1 MHTIKLI
8 LILIAANASLANARN
23 IDIDKELS
31 ALDSIEAQ
39 KDKYIRQKQKAID
52 DIKHEYAQCN
62 TPIDQYNYNRRLY
75 DEYLKFDSDS
85 ASAYAYRCRKT
96 AANAGLETE
105 RLLSE
110 IDLIYLTILQGELF
124 KGKEMI
130 NKFEDIE
137 RIPEIIKPKLALAH
151 MELDLRLARQDVTNQ
166 GYTKPSKETLD
177 EYDKYK
183 KYLPENGWQY
193 CYYKAVIAGTCTR
206 EEIQRH
212 LKSAHEPSVQAAML
226 YIAMAKRYKEE
237 GNEEM
242 YCHYL
247 IKSAAN
253 DIKSANS
260 EASSIIQQIYTPF
273 IDRGSRRAS
282 RYVAL
287 CMENAEHYRDKYR
300 SLDIM
305 KANAFITRGYEK
317 RLEKNG
323 HIMMAVIIML
333 IVSVAVTFAAL
344 WMMAKKKKRLASTGM
359 QLKNANASLLSEM
372 KKTVAMQ
379 EEIER
384 SNKSLT
390 AEIEN
395 RNRNFINIYMLL
407 SQYITDMTEY
417 KKTVFN
423 LITAGKV
430 EKARKTLGSNAE
442 MENYLK
448 GFYRHFDKAFLV
460 SHPDF
465 IDRFNAILKPECR
478 ITLPGKDTLTPELR
492 IYALVSIGITDS
504 ISIAQFMHY
513 STQTIYNYRL
523 KMRHNACIP
532 ETSFAETVYKFYNK
546 DDGKESKI
554 DTKRL

>member
-1 MHTIKLI
+1 MIT
-8 LILIAANASLANARN
+8 ASTFVHAGSVDIGKDLAT
-23 IDIDKELS
+23 
-31 ALDSIEAQ
+31 LDSIIAQ
-39 KDKYIRQKQKAID
+39 KNKYIRQKQQSIAE
-52 DIKHEYAQCN
+52 IKHFYAQCN

-75 DEYLKFDSDS
+75 DEYMKFDSDS
-85 ASAYAYRCRKT
+85 ALTYAYRCKIT
-96 AANAGLETE
+96 AERAGLEKE
-105 RLLSE
+105 KLSSE
-110 IDLIYLTILQGELF
+110 IDIIYITILQGELF
-124 KGKEMI
+124 KGREML
-130 NKFEDIE
+130 NRLGDIE
-137 RIPEIIKPKLALAH
+137 RIPEIIRPRLALAY
-151 MELDLRLARQDVTNQ
+151 MELILRTSRQDITDRKNE
-166 GYTKPSKETLD
+166 KPSADIID
-177 EYDKYK
+177 EYNKYK
-183 KYLPENGWQY
+183 KYLPANGWQY
-193 CYYKAVIAGTCTR
+193 CYYKQVITGQCTKGDLKG
-206 EEIQRH
+206 H
-212 LKSAHEPSVQAAML
+212 LKDAHEPSVQAAML
-226 YIAMAKRYKEE
+226 YIALARCYKDE
-237 GNEEM
+237 GNQKM
-242 YCHYL
+242 FTHYL
-247 IKSAAN
+247 IKSAIN
-253 DIKSANS
+253 DIMSANR
-260 EASSIIQQIYTPF
+260 EASSIIQLIYTPF

-287 CMENAEHYRDKYR
+287 CMENANHYSDKYR
-300 SLDIM
+300 SLETM
-305 KANAFITRGYEK
+305 RANAFITKGYEE

-554 DTKRL
+554 DTKRP